1 MATRSTLT
9 NSQVTKFS
17 PQTLYP
23 FQFFDLL
30 GLDTY
35 SPDETADPRRCIY
48 GRNFRVFDAND
59 IEQRSAL
66 NKRQGHIFYSVPIG
80 ETVDQ
85 QITSVT
91 GAADQSVGLV
101 TWIGQ
106 KFTAGATGNLTKID
120 IRIKNTTSG
129 TGPLIVAIYSDVSGS
144 PGLVLAT
151 SSVPNSSIT
160 SSYQYLTPR
169 FIEAPVVT
177 SGTAYWI
184 VAYIQSDGMNS
195 YSWSSTTSATTAK
208 TSPDA
213 GNTWASTSF
222 AMNIKTYVSTS
233 GGIKGQTRYYR
244 SNASPQ
250 TVFAHQTNLY
260 TVNDV
265 TGATTS
271 IKSGLNSSS
280 VSYDWANVNDL
291 LYIVN
296 GFDIPQKW
304 DGTSETTETIS
315 GGGTL
320 PNASQI
326 ELFTDHLFYLQP
338 NTNFTVFTDRGSVAG
353 NYDTIQ
359 ATSFL
364 YIPSPKTAD
373 PVIKMINFG
382 GNLAFIT
389 RNTKYTLYGTDL
401 SSFTVREATAK
412 KGAVGPDA
420 ICTDQSFIY
429 FMSGD
434 YHIYAYNGGTDTK
447 LSSERVQAILKTVAN
462 TTSIK
467 LYVHDKKLFVAYTP
481 GGQTTNHHR
490 LVWDLVF
497 NEWMNDEDVYTS
509 YGIEWNSQSDTN
521 QFVLGS
527 SQVGALYYGDQTYSD
542 MGKPIAFDW
551 WSKYMSF
558 GSPAAK
564 HRVKRYY
571 VFLQGQDG
579 NYDIDCQID
588 QDNLN
593 QPASNPVSVDVA
605 THKYGDAGLVYGSAA
620 SGGSGL
626 TYGDGVLTSTRITI
640 PGAFYKTQFRFVN
653 SGVEQQV
660 GIMGFS
666 TYILPKRPR

>member
-9 NSQVTKFS
+9 STQITKFS

-35 SPDETADPRRCIY
+35 SPDETADPRRCVY

-85 QITSVT
+85 QITSTT
-91 GAADQSVGLV
+91 GAADQSAGLV

-106 KFTAGATGNLTKID
+106 KFTAGATGNLTKVD
-120 IRIKNTTSG
+120 IRIKNTASG
-129 TGPLIVAIYSDVSGS
+129 TGPLIVSIYSDVSGS
-144 PGLVLAT
+144 PGLLLAT

-169 FIEAPVVT
+169 FIEAPAVA

-184 VAYIQSDGMNS
+184 VAYIQSDGTNS

-213 GNTWASTSF
+213 GNTWVSASF

-244 SNASPQ
+244 STASPQ
-250 TVFAHQTNLY
+250 TVFAHTTAVY
-260 TVNDV
+260 TVNDT
-265 TGATTS
+265 TGVTTS
-271 IKSGLNSSS
+271 IKTGLSANGDM
-280 VSYDWANVNDL
+280 YDWTNVNDK
-291 LYIVN
+291 LYFVN
-296 GFDIPQKW
+296 GIDAPQVW
-304 DGTSETTETIS
+304 DGTTEAVAAS
-315 GGGTL
+315 GS
-320 PNASQI
+320 PPVNANNV
-326 ELFTDHLFYLQP
+326 ELYANHLFYLEP
-338 NTNFTVFTDRGSVAG
+338 NTNRCTFSDAG
-353 NYDTIQ
+353 AYETFQ

-364 YIPSPKTAD
+364 YVPSPKTAD
-373 PVIKMINFG
+373 PVIKMVAYG
-382 GNLAFIT
+382 GNLSFLT

-401 SSFTVREATAK
+401 SSFQLKEATAK
-412 KGAVGPDA
+412 KGAVSETA
-420 ICTDQSFIY
+420 VCTDQSFIY
-429 FMSGD
+429 FMSND
-434 YHIYAYNGGTDTK
+434 FHIYAYNGGTDTK
-447 LSSERVQAILKTVAN
+447 LSSERVQAILKSVAN
-462 TTSIK
+462 TATIK

-481 GGQTTNHHR
+481 SGQTVNEHR

-605 THKYGDAGLVYGSAA
+605 THKYGDAGLVYGSTA

-660 GIMGFS
+660 GIQGFS
-666 TYILPKRPR
+666 TYVLPKKPR

>member
-9 NSQVTKFS
+9 NSQVAKFS

-59 IEQRSAL
+59 IQMRSAL

-85 QITSVT
+85 QITSTT

-120 IRIKNTTSG
+120 IRIKNTASG
-129 TGPLIVAIYSDVSGS
+129 TGPLIVAIYSDNSGS
-144 PGLVLAT
+144 PGTLLAI

-160 SSYQYLTPR
+160 SSYQYLSPR
-169 FIEAPVVT
+169 YIEAPTVT

-184 VAYIQSDGMNS
+184 VAYIQSDGSNS
-195 YSWSSTTSATTAK
+195 YAWSSTTSASTAK

-213 GNTWASTSF
+213 GNTWVSAAY
-222 AMNIKTYVSTS
+222 AMNVKTYVSTS
-233 GGIKGQTRYYR
+233 GGVKGQTRFYR

-250 TVFAHQTNLY
+250 TVFAHKTDVY
-260 TVNDV
+260 TVTDL
-265 TGATTS
+265 TGATSS
-271 IKSGLNSSS
+271 IKSSLNASST
-280 VSYDWANVNDL
+280 VYDWSNVNDK
-291 LYIVN
+291 LYFVN
-296 GFDIPQKW
+296 GFDAPQVY
-304 DGTSETTETIS
+304 DGSTVAAV
-315 GGGTL
+315 GGS
-320 PNASQI
+320 PPVADNVEIYAN
-326 ELFTDHLFYLQP
+326 HLFLLQP
-338 NTNFTVFTDRGSVAG
+338 NTNLATFSDAG
-353 NYDTIQ
+353 AYETFQ
-359 ATSFL
+359 ATSFI
-364 YIPSPKTAD
+364 YVPSPKTAD
-373 PVIKMINFG
+373 PVIKMVAYG
-382 GNLAFIT
+382 GNLSFLT

-412 KGAVGPDA
+412 KGAVSA
-420 ICTDQSFIY
+420 TAVCTDQSFIY
-429 FMSGD
+429 FMSSD

-447 LSSERVQAILKTVAN
+447 LSSERVQAILKNVAN
-462 TTSIK
+462 TSSIK

-481 GGQTTNHHR
+481 SGQTVNEHR

-509 YGIEWNSQSDTN
+509 YGIDWNSQSDTN
-521 QFVLGS
+521 QFVLSS

-593 QPASNPVSVDVA
+593 TPASNLVNVDVA
-605 THKYGDAGLVYGSAA
+605 THKYGDAGLVYGSTT

-626 TYGDGVLTSTRITI
+626 IYGDSVLTGTRITI

-653 SGVEQQV
+653 SGVDQQV
-660 GIMGFS
+660 GINGFT
-666 TYILPKRPR
+666 TYVLPKKPR